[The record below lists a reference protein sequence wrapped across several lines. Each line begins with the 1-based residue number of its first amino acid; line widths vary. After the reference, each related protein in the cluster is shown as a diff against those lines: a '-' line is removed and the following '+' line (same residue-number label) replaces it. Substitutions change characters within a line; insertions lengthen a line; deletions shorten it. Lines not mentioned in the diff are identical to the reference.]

1 MKKIIL
7 ILSVIVVVVSCKKEN
22 SNEFFPYPGNDLND
36 TNWYSIVPSSA
47 KVRQLDSIFNEVAFS
62 DSMHIMQGGTLI
74 FNDSPGLI
82 RIFFPPYFCMIPGT
96 IIQGKVKIEVKL
108 LKTKGDMVKTDR
120 PTMSYGSL
128 LVTGGALHIR
138 ATYNGQELPM
148 TQGASLDIEMISK
161 MSNNNAPSQNMKI
174 FYGKENAY
182 PSTAVQTFTWLPS
195 TDSANRAWAFTDSS
209 TQRNGYY
216 FQTTR
221 FGWVNCDYFSDSS
234 QPRTKAV
241 VTLPPNFTNANTN
254 VYAVLHSPDDIV
266 AQLMGDA
273 VAKNFSI
280 SNIYTGKLCTF
291 VTLSY
296 INGNLYLGST
306 QTTITQN
313 MNVNI
318 APQQKTKQQIESFLD
333 NL

>member
-1 MKKIIL
+1 MKKIIIIISAIVL
-7 ILSVIVVVVSCKKEN
+7 VISCRKEN
-22 SNEFFPYPGNDLND
+22 SNEFFPYPGNELND
-36 TNWYSIVPSSA
+36 TNWYSIVPSNA
-47 KVRQLDSIFNEVAFS
+47 KVRQLDSIFNEVPFT
-62 DSMHIMQGGTLI
+62 DSINVTQGGSVT
-74 FNDSPGLI
+74 FNDAPGKI
-82 RIFFPPYFCMIPGT
+82 SIYFPPNFCQIPGT
-96 IIQGKVKIEVKL
+96 VQGKVKVEVKL
-108 LKTKGDMVKTDR
+108 LKTKGDMVKMDR

-138 ATYNGQELPM
+138 ATYNGQELALS
-148 TQGASLDIEMISK
+148 QGAKLDIEIITK
-161 MSNNNAPSQNMKI
+161 MSNTPSQQMKI

-182 PSTAVQTFTWLPS
+182 SANAVQNFTWLPS
-195 TDSANRAWAFTDSS
+195 TDSSNIVWNFMDSS
-209 TQRNGYY
+209 TQRNGYA
-216 FQTTR
+216 FQSTR

-254 VYAVLHSPDDIV
+254 VYAVLHAPDDIV

-280 SNIYTGKLCTF
+280 NNIYTGKQTTF
-291 VTLSY
+291 VTISS
-296 INGNLYLGST
+296 INGNLYLGSV

>member
-1 MKKIIL
+1 MKKIIC
-7 ILSVIVVVVSCKKEN
+7 ILSVIVVMVSCKKEN
-22 SNEFFPYPGNDLND
+22 SNEFFPYPGNELND
-36 TNWYSIVPSSA
+36 TSWHSIVPSNA
-47 KVRQLDSIFNEVAFS
+47 KVRQLDSIFNEAPFS
-62 DSMHIMQGGTLI
+62 DSIHIMQGGTLV

-82 RIFFPPYFCMIPGT
+82 RIYFPPYFCMIPGT
-96 IIQGKVKIEVKL
+96 LIQGKVKVEVKL
-108 LKTKGDMVKTDR
+108 LKTKGDMVKADR

-128 LVTGGALHIR
+128 LITGGALHVR

-148 TQGASLDIEMISK
+148 TQGASLDIEMITK
-161 MSNNNAPSQNMKI
+161 MSNAAPSQHMKI

-182 PSTAVQTFTWLPS
+182 PSTAVQQFTWLPS
-195 TDSANRAWAFTDSS
+195 TDSLNIAWSFTDTL
-209 TQRNGYY
+209 TQRNGYL
-216 FQTTR
+216 FQSTR

-254 VYAVLHSPDDIV
+254 VYAILHSPDDIV

-280 SNIYTGKLCTF
+280 NNIYTGKLT
-291 VTLSY
+291 TLVSISY
-296 INGNLYLGST
+296 IDGNLYLGSA
-306 QTTITQN
+306 QTTITPN

>member
-1 MKKIIL
+1 MKQAIL
-7 ILSVIVVVVSCKKEN
+7 ILSVIVVLVSCRKEN
-22 SNEFFPYPGNDLND
+22 SNEFFPYPGNELND
-36 TNWYSIVPSSA
+36 TNWYSIVPSNA
-47 KVRQLDSIFNEVAFS
+47 KVRQLDSIFNEAPFT
-62 DSMHIMQGGTLI
+62 DSIHLMQGGTLT
-74 FNDSPGLI
+74 FNDSPGKI
-82 RIFFPPYFCMIPGT
+82 RIYFPPYFTMIPGT
-96 IIQGKVKIEVKL
+96 LIQGKVKLEVKL
-108 LKTKGDMVKTDR
+108 LKRKGDMIKTDK

-138 ATYNGQELPM
+138 ATYNGQELQM
-148 TQGASLDIEMISK
+148 AQGVKLDIEIITK
-161 MSNNNAPSQNMKI
+161 MSDNVPSQNMKI

-195 TDSANRAWAFTDSS
+195 TDSLNIVWSFMDSTS
-209 TQRNGYY
+209 QRNGYA
-216 FQTTR
+216 FQSTR
-221 FGWVNCDYFSDSS
+221 FGWVNCDYFSDST

-280 SNIYTGKLCTF
+280 NNIYTGKVTTF
-291 VTLSY
+291 ISISY
-296 INGNLYLGST
+296 IDGNLYLGSA
-306 QTTITQN
+306 QTTITPN

-318 APQQKTKQQIESFLD
+318 VPQQKTKQQVESFLD